1 MTPTTRTPN
10 VPATSIPAPECG
22 PDCVYIDG
30 TCRCYH
36 GEPTTTQFTSLE
48 LNRVV
53 PPF

>member
-1 MTPTTRTPN
+1 MSTTPHTQL
-10 VPATSIPAPECG
+10 PATDPYAGCG